1 MDVLERLIREIP
13 DEIDGLII
21 KEGKNRR
28 YFTNFSST
36 EGTLIVTK
44 KRAYLLLDFRYFE
57 MAKKVVKNAEVL
69 LYNNLYEKIREIF
82 KKDSVLNVLVET
94 NYVSI
99 KQFKEY
105 EEKLEEFNFKQ
116 ISWLDEIILSF
127 RSVKTEE
134 EIEKIKKSQEVVD
147 AAFAHILD
155 YIKKGLTEKQV
166 AREIENFIL
175 DNAQGVSFP
184 TIVVSGKNTS
194 LPHGKPSQKV
204 LEDGDFVTMDFGA
217 VLDGYCSD
225 MTRTICVGS
234 SNSFQKD
241 LYKIVLSGQELALN
255 KIKEGL
261 VCSDVD
267 LLVREYFKE
276 FSYDEEF
283 GHGLGHGVGLNIHED
298 PYLNRVCKTV
308 LKENMVVTVEPGLY
322 ISSKMGLRI
331 EDLVVVKK
339 EGILNLTKSSKEL
352 IYV

>member
-1 MDVLERLIREIP
+1 MDVLEKLIKKIP

-36 EGTLIVTK
+36 EGFLVVTK

-69 LYNNLYEKIREIF
+69 LCDNFYGKIREIF

-94 NYVSI
+94 SYVSI

-105 EEKLEEFNFKQ
+105 EEKLEEFSFKQ
-116 ISWLDEIILSF
+116 ISWLDDIILSF

-155 YIKKGLTEKQV
+155 YMKEGLTEKQV

-184 TIVVSGKNTS
+184 TIVVSGVNTS

-217 VLDGYCSD
+217 ILDGYCSD
-225 MTRTICVGS
+225 MTRTVCVGS
-234 SNSFQKD
+234 SNDFQKE

-267 LLVREYFKE
+267 LLVRDYFKQ

-283 GHGLGHGVGLNIHED
+283 GHGLGHGVGLNIHEG
-298 PYLNRVCKTV
+298 PYLNKVCGTI

-322 ISSKMGLRI
+322 ISSKVGLRI

-339 EGILNLTKSSKEL
+339 EEILNLTKSSKEL

>member
-1 MDVLERLIREIP
+1 MDVLEKLIREIP

-94 NYVSI
+94 SYVSI

-116 ISWLDEIILSF
+116 ISWLDDVILSF
-127 RSVKTEE
+127 RSVKTEQ

-225 MTRTICVGS
+225 MTRTICIGN